1 MSHDCKRNYRN
12 NPNKPFVCA
21 ACERERRFAHR
32 MEIAGEIAALVFGIA
47 AILLFALA
55 MRG

>member
-12 NPNKPFVCA
+12 NPAKPFVCA

-47 AILLFALA
+47 ALLLFSLV

>member
-12 NPNKPFVCA
+12 NPDKPFTCA

-32 MEIAGEIAALVFGIA
+32 MEVAGEIAALVLGIA
-47 AILLFALA
+47 AILLFSLVVKS
-55 MRG
+55 

>member
-1 MSHDCKRNYRN
+1 MSHDCIKNHRN
-12 NPNKPFVCA
+12 NPDKPFICA

-32 MEIAGEIAALVFGIA
+32 MEIAGEIATLVLGIA

-55 MRG
+55 CKG

>member
-1 MSHDCKRNYRN
+1 MVTHTL
-12 NPNKPFVCA
+12 CA

-47 AILLFALA
+47 ALLLFSLVV
-55 MRG
+55 RG